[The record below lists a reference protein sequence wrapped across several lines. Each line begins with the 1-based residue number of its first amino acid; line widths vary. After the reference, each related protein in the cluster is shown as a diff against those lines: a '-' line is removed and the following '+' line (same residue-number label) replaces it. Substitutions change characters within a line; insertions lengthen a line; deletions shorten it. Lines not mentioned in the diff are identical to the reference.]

1 MIKIRLENRFL
12 EVANSMKENVNQMS
26 RRWYH
31 KASIYRAFTNFA
43 TAMAKFKKELI

>member
-1 MIKIRLENRFL
+1 MIKIRLENRFHR
-12 EVANSMKENVNQMS
+12 VTNSMKETVNRMS
-26 RRWYH
+26 RRWPH